1 MQDFFEFCNFYKRF
15 IKNFSK
21 IVKLL
26 IKLTRKNVSLVLN
39 EICKNAFD
47 LLKKK
52 ILDAFILTHF
62 DLSKQSYIENNSF
75 NFVNVNVL
83 SQMRNDDKFHSI
95 TFFSNNLAS
104 TKCNYEI
111 YDKKLL
117 VIIKYFEQ

>member
-1 MQDFFEFCNFYKRF
+1 VQDFFEFCNFYKRF